1 MQEVSLIPNSEPNG
15 QTSTRGDFGSNGS
28 AMSDNYILDDGKPE
42 SCATKFARTA
52 FIDAIES
59 LEEVRQMF
67 DAHSTA
73 IVGNHKLAILV
84 GDADLRCACG
94 IGNDIIDKIA
104 EQTVQRTFRLIERRA
119 YDDACWQINSSLDTF
134 LLQLPSGVVEHIID
148 NTNKAD
154 EIVPFCIIGETD
166 WQFVQSRELC
176 HIEQQLGHARALRIA
191 SFEEMLALVVRHVG
205 IGEYAFEIAMYAG
218 SRSLELVS
226 RILSELSLYSLLVFL
241 AVTQFPEQRDD
252 GVLDVA

>member
-1 MQEVSLIPNSEPNG
+1 MQ
-15 QTSTRGDFGSNGS
+15 
-28 AMSDNYILDDGKPE
+28 
-42 SCATKFARTA
+42 
-52 FIDAIES
+52 
-59 LEEVRQMF
+59 
-67 DAHSTA
+67 
-73 IVGNHKLAILV
+73 
-84 GDADLRCACG
+84 
-94 IGNDIIDKIA
+94 
-104 EQTVQRTFRLIERRA
+104 
-119 YDDACWQINSSLDTF
+119 
-134 LLQLPSGVVEHIID
+134 SGVVEHIID
-148 NTNKAD
+148 NRNKVD

-252 GVLDVA
+252 GVRDVAQFIVRQTAFEFVVELLPSFSFHCKLTQIPDGATDASGAEIEHKAKQKGEDNGEIEIGVIDLERCSQLRRIWHSRTHNEIAETCG